1 MSLLSRQILEQ
12 LEAAARLTKEE
23 LAAEADD
30 PMSDEEFKK
39 WYDSIA
45 WMYGP
50 LGVTIEKDTERNAQV
65 PDDGAAERP

>member
-1 MSLLSRQILEQ
+1 
-12 LEAAARLTKEE
+12 
-23 LAAEADD
+23 
-30 PMSDEEFKK
+30 MSDEEFKK